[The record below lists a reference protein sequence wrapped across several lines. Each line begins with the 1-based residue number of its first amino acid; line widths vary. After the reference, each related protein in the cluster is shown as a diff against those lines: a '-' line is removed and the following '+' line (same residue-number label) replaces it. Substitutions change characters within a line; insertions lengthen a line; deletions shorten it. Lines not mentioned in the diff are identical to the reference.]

1 MTGGDN
7 MRKSLTFP
15 ATIIKIGNSAG
26 IRIPA
31 VYLKRLS
38 LDVGADIDVTV
49 TLTEDDGHE

>member
-31 VYLKRLS
+31 VYLKWLS